1 MKFHTFLGA
10 CAGHRLQQSV
20 PVRPPAAY
28 GSTSVNAPL
37 FTVRE
42 VRLYEREVHLRMPF
56 RFGVV
61 TLTDAPQCFVRVRI
75 ELADGRSQWGAAAEM
90 LAPKWFDKN
99 LTLSN
104 EDNFGQLRL
113 ALRLAAGAYTDGK
126 ARTAFG
132 HFAAHYSEQIEAGA
146 ARGLNSLVANY
157 GPAQLDR
164 AILDAL
170 FLSLGYSFYH
180 GMRDNLAGI
189 DPTSLGRGI
198 GDFAGFDMP
207 RFLAQLTPADAIA
220 ARHTVGLADVIAGHP
235 GQVGDG
241 LPESLEEV
249 VAAYGHRYF
258 KLKVGG
264 DLDADLAR
272 LIEIAAVLDR
282 ASEPYFVSLDGN
294 EQYNDIA
301 ALLELWRRMQHAP
314 QLQRLVASILFI
326 EQPITRAH
334 ALDSDVSALSRVKP
348 VIIDES
354 DDELGAFP
362 RARGFGY
369 TGVSSKCCKG
379 LYKSVLNAARCAHWN
394 AEAGAPRHFMTG
406 EDLTTQAGLS
416 VQQDLAL
423 VNLIGIR
430 HVERN
435 GHHYVNGMMG
445 LPEAEQAMFLA
456 AHPDLYKHT
465 DGAVRLK
472 IRKGELDIGSLAAP
486 GFASG
491 AYPDWEKLKPM
502 P

>member
-1 MKFHTFLGA
+1 M
-10 CAGHRLQQSV
+10 
-20 PVRPPAAY
+20 
-28 GSTSVNAPL
+28 NAPL

-42 VRLYEREVHLRMPF
+42 VRFHERDVHLRMPF
-56 RFGVV
+56 RYGLV

-75 ELADGRSQWGAAAEM
+75 EFADGRSQWGAAAEM

-99 LTLSN
+99 LALSN
-104 EDNFGQLRL
+104 EDNFDQLRL
-113 ALRLAAGAYTDGK
+113 ALRLAAGTYMDGK

-170 FLSLGYSFYH
+170 FLILGCSFYD
-180 GMRDNLAGI
+180 GMRGNLAGI
-189 DPTSLGRGI
+189 DPALLDRGT
-198 GDFAGFDMP
+198 GDLARFDMP
-207 RFLAQLTPADAIA
+207 RFLAQLTPNNSIA
-220 ARHTVGLADVIAGHP
+220 ARHTVGLVDVIGGHP
-235 GQVGDG
+235 GQVNDG

-249 VAAYGHRYF
+249 VAVYGISYF

-264 DLDADLAR
+264 DVDADLAR
-272 LIEIAAVLDR
+272 LIEIAVVLDR
-282 ASEPYFVSLDGN
+282 AREAYFVSLDGN

-301 ALLELWRRMQHAP
+301 TLLELWRRMQDAP

-334 ALDSDVSALSRVKP
+334 ALDGDVSALSRVKP

-354 DDELGAFP
+354 DDELGVFP
-362 RARGFGY
+362 RARSLGY
-369 TGVSSKCCKG
+369 SGVSSKCCKG
-379 LYKSVLNAARCAHWN
+379 PYKSILNAARCAQWN
-394 AEAGAPRHFMTG
+394 AEAGASRYFMTG
-406 EDLTTQAGLS
+406 EDLTTQAGLA

-423 VNLIGIR
+423 VNLIGIS

-435 GHHYVNGMMG
+435 GHHYVNGMAG
-445 LPEAEQAMFLA
+445 LPAAEQTQFLA
-456 AHPDLYKHT
+456 AHPDLYEHT
-465 DGAVRLK
+465 HGATRLK
-472 IRKGELDIGSLAAP
+472 ICAGQLDIGSLGQP

-502 P
+502 S